1 MTAPDPAC
9 IRSPGTDLDPLPN
22 RDPDLTLSF
31 LITGQYDNVL
41 TYFCLKRQEQKK
53 CRIGKG
59 NDYSGSGSSKTKRS
73 GSGWGRGGGEE
84 PISLILPV
92 QTAVLVHIGQVPD
105 LAQHGHRQLR
115 AQHHV
120 PHLHTEQKVRF
131 PRH

>member
-1 MTAPDPAC
+1 MIIPVPDPLKQK
-9 IRSPGTDLDPLPN
+9 G
-22 RDPDLTLSF
+22 PDR
-31 LITGQYDNVL
+31 G
-41 TYFCLKRQEQKK
+41 
-53 CRIGKG
+53 GG
-59 NDYSGSGSSKTKRS
+59 
-73 GSGWGRGGGEE
+73 GGGEE